1 MKDNRNFPFLA
12 NQTGVN
18 SQAYDI
24 TANIPIKH
32 TPKWQKNINKYKKCM

>member
-1 MKDNRNFPFLA
+1 MKDNGNFPFLA

-24 TANIPIKH
+24 TANTPIKH
-32 TPKWQKNINKYKKCM
+32 TSENYIERTNSQ